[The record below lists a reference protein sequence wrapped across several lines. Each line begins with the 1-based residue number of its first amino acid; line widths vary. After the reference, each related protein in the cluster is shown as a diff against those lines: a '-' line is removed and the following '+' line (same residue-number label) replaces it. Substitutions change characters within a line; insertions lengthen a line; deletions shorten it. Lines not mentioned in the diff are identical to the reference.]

1 MRERTPPFAKDVREK
16 LVNNAN
22 IKDEPWVEKISY
34 DIRDEAMIDAL
45 KAIGSNRAKM
55 DNNEFTIHFK
65 KKKDGT
71 K

>member
-22 IKDEPWVEKISY
+22 IQDEPWVKKSY

-45 KAIGSNRAKM
+45 RAIGSNRAKM
-55 DNNEFTIHFK
+55 DNNESTIYFK
-65 KKKDGT
+65 KKR
-71 K
+71 